1 MLFLEGEWSRCWARK
16 VFESVRAQ
24 KDFLGDREFCGAK
37 DSSAIKISAGRE
49 RFLGDQDFCGRNRLP
64 R

>member
-1 MLFLEGEWSRCWARK
+1 M
-16 VFESVRAQ
+16 FESVRAQ